1 MELEAETPLSA
12 APDHRRRLLEGMA
25 AAIAEH
31 GYAATRLADVV
42 AHARVSRRTFYE
54 HFEDKEECFLALYV
68 ALCDHLLEV
77 IADAAAAEARWD
89 ERVGAAIR
97 AYLSVLTSQPALS
110 RAALMEI
117 QAAGPRALELRLRV
131 QGRFADQLREL
142 VDLGRTTDLPAMRP
156 LSPRLAAAITGGVNE
171 LVLLEFA
178 RGDAA
183 DFEGLGEEATEFVSS
198 VLGGLLSA

>member
-1 MELEAETPLSA
+1 
-12 APDHRRRLLEGMA
+12 
-25 AAIAEH
+25 
-31 GYAATRLADVV
+31 
-42 AHARVSRRTFYE
+42 
-54 HFEDKEECFLALYV
+54 
-68 ALCDHLLEV
+68 
-77 IADAAAAEARWD
+77 
-89 ERVGAAIR
+89 VGAAIR
-97 AYLSVLTSQPALS
+97 AYLTVLTSQPALS

-117 QAAGPRALELRLRV
+117 QAAGPRALELRLQV
-131 QGRFADQLREL
+131 QERFADQLREL

-183 DFEGLGEEATEFVSS
+183 DFEGLAQEATEFVSS